1 MNGLNDLIQN
11 IKNMLVNAFINNFF
25 DWIITVIITYFTVR
39 YATRQYYGK
48 VKVVVVRNIMEQGLR
63 ALFNLRYDQVLPE
76 TAKVIFVEYKGR
88 CYKPN
93 LKREK
98 LIKDCS
104 FFDKIRKTIAVVG
117 GDTTGVSAYRP
128 RNYGVLGV
136 ANILQKPVVYNFRN
150 GVLYKY
156 DNGKFYKLN
165 TSLENDQYVFETE
178 REEKII
184 ISNNDTSRYTM
195 IAFPI
200 EYNKKLVGG
209 ITFDICT
216 DENTLY
222 QYIDLNDKPEI
233 KKQKENNNLKVIK
246 EVMRTANSIKDAY
259 FKKKGEDI

>member
-1 MNGLNDLIQN
+1 MSELIQN
-11 IKNMLVNAFINNFF
+11 IKNILISAFVDNFF
-25 DWIITVIITYFTVR
+25 DWIITAIITYFTVR

-48 VKVVVVRNIMEQGLR
+48 VKVVVVKNIMEQGLR
-63 ALFNLRYDQVLPE
+63 ALFKLRYDQDLPE

-93 LKREK
+93 LKRKK

-117 GDTTGVSAYRP
+117 GDTTGVSTYRP
-128 RNYGVLGV
+128 RDYGALGV

-150 GVLYKY
+150 GELYKY

-165 TSLENDQYVFETE
+165 TFLENDKYVFKTE
-178 REEKII
+178 REGKII
-184 ISNNDTSRYTM
+184 ISNKKTSRYTM

-222 QYIDLNDKPEI
+222 QYINFNDKPKI

-246 EVMRTANSIKDAY
+246 EVKRTANSIKDAY